1 MAYSSKLK
9 FSLLIFSFHSI
20 LRVWYFRPW
29 AKRILFRIFL
39 PMAECMGLPRD
50 PWTVASPPR
59 YQGSGRRGVSPTR
72 IAHIN
77 GFIRMQLIMAENDK
91 LIYLISKAQ
100 RLVWNY
106 LNNELKK
113 EDLNITPP
121 QTTIL
126 FSIMKY
132 GPQSMNA
139 LSRLLRIKN
148 ATTTGLVDR
157 LEKNGLVSR
166 NTVGDDRRRWDV
178 DITEKGVAEIA
189 KAKTIVN
196 AVNDKI
202 KEGCSKREIEAV
214 KKVLS
219 LFDDKFGDA

>member
-1 MAYSSKLK
+1 
-9 FSLLIFSFHSI
+9 
-20 LRVWYFRPW
+20 
-29 AKRILFRIFL
+29 
-39 PMAECMGLPRD
+39 
-50 PWTVASPPR
+50 
-59 YQGSGRRGVSPTR
+59 
-72 IAHIN
+72 
-77 GFIRMQLIMAENDK
+77 MQLIMSETDK

-106 LNNELKK
+106 LNSELKK
-113 EDLNITPP
+113 EDVIITPP

-157 LEKNGLVSR
+157 LENNGLVTR
-166 NTVGDDRRRWDV
+166 NAVGEDRRRWDI
-178 DITEKGVAEIA
+178 DITEKGVAEIT

-196 AVNDKI
+196 EVNDKI
-202 KEGCSKREIEAV
+202 KEGCSKREIEAL

-219 LFDDKFGDA
+219 LFDAKFGDA